1 MRPMTIRLGV
11 IMDPIGAINP
21 KKDTTLTLLLA
32 AQSMGWELHY
42 MEMPDLAL
50 RDGRASA
57 AMRPL
62 AVHDST
68 KHWYDFT
75 GDIARRQL
83 SELDVILMRK
93 DPPFD
98 TEYIFATYLLER
110 AQAEGALVVN
120 DPRSL
125 RDANEKLFTAWFA
138 DVCPPTLV
146 ARRQREIREFLAE
159 HGDIVVKPLDGM
171 GGSSIFRV
179 REGDANTSVI
189 LETITAHETRFCMAQ
204 RYLPAILDG
213 DKRILVIDGEP
224 VPYALARIPAQGE
237 LRGNL
242 AAGGRGEGRPL
253 TPRDRE
259 ICARVGPSLST
270 RGLLF
275 VGLDVIG
282 EHLTE
287 INVTSPTCA
296 RELEAQFG
304 LRIGEQLMHA
314 IARKLG
320 RGA

>member
-1 MRPMTIRLGV
+1 MTIRLGV

-42 MEMPDLAL
+42 MEMSDLAL
-50 RDGRASA
+50 RDGHASA
-57 AMRPL
+57 TMRPL

-68 KHWYDFT
+68 KHWHDFT
-75 GDIARRQL
+75 GDTARRQL

-146 ARRQREIREFLAE
+146 ARRQGELREFLAE

-213 DKRILVIDGEP
+213 DKRILMIDGEP

-259 ICARVGPSLST
+259 ICARVGPSLSA

-304 LRIGEQLMHA
+304 LHIGEQLMHA

>member
-1 MRPMTIRLGV
+1 MTFRLGV
-11 IMDPIGAINP
+11 IMDPIASINP

-32 AQSMGWELHY
+32 AQSLGWELHY

-62 AVHDST
+62 VVHDST
-68 KHWYDFT
+68 KHWYDYA
-75 GDIARRQL
+75 GELARRAL

-146 ARRQREIREFLAE
+146 ARRQHEIRRFLDE

-171 GGSSIFRV
+171 GGSSIFRI
-179 REGDANTSVI
+179 RQGDANTSVI
-189 LETITAHETRFCMAQ
+189 LETITAHESRFCMAQ

-253 TPRDRE
+253 TARDRE
-259 ICARVGPSLST
+259 ICARVGPSLSA

-304 LRIGEQLMHA
+304 VRIGEQLMYA